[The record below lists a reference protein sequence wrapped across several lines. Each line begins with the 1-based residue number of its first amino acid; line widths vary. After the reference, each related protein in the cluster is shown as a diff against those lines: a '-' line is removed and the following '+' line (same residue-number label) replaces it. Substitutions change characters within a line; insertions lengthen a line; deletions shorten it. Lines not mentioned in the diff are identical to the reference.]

1 MKKTKPIK
9 IILPTEGEKAAM
21 ASKLRAAN
29 IIPGGDE
36 NPVDVLKN
44 KDQYQWSK
52 EYKSGYRYHKG
63 KRQYYKKRS
72 VPAKQKAIE
81 KPGKSLVKTYD
92 PLDTPIPVPK
102 FVKPENNHAYTQ
114 MIIKVCQIDFDD
126 IAAFARDYTVSR
138 QTIYNWLRHQDTK
151 DLIDEVI
158 KAIASADKPKVYQMI
173 LSQVSENAAYA
184 RLWAERYEDY
194 QPKAPSTGNVTI
206 NFNFL
211 DPPAEKKPAKET
223 EYEEIEEE

>member
-21 ASKLRAAN
+21 ASKLRKAG
-29 IIPGGDE
+29 ILPVGDE
-36 NPVDVLKN
+36 KAA
-44 KDQYQWSK
+44 
-52 EYKSGYRYHKG
+52 KG
-63 KRQYYKKRS
+63 RN
-72 VPAKQKAIE
+72 
-81 KPGKSLVKTYD
+81 SLVKTQD

-102 FVKPENNHAYTQ
+102 WIMPNNKHAYAQ

-126 IAAFARDYTVSR
+126 IAAFAREYGIAR

-151 DLIDEVI
+151 DLIDEVV
-158 KAIASADKPKVYQMI
+158 KAVASTDKPKVYEMI
-173 LSQVSENAAYA
+173 LSQVPVNAAYA

-194 QPKAPSTGNVTI
+194 QPKSPSTGNVTI

-211 DPPAEKKPAKET
+211 DPPGPEKPAKQAD
-223 EYEEIEEE
+223 YEEIEE